1 MLKILSCIF
10 FSIAFAS
17 VFQFCRNCQMAVFFN
32 IKINFIYF
40 FYSPV
45 PSYNWTRKHGNLPRD
60 AKFLSYNRVLIL
72 PSVEPADM
80 GEYVC
85 RAVNDKLA
93 IENSISLSIQGK
105 CKIILLILLLFKYDK
120 TFIILLFDI
129 LNL

>member
-1 MLKILSCIF
+1 
-10 FSIAFAS
+10 
-17 VFQFCRNCQMAVFFN
+17 MAVFFN
-32 IKINFIYF
+32 IKIHFIYF